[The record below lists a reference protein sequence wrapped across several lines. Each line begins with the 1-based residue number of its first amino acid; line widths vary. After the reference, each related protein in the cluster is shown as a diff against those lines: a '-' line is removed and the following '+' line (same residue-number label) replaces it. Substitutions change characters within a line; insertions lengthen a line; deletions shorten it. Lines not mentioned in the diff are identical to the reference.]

1 MKKSLLTLL
10 VLAACG
16 MSYAEVPAG
25 AINGRFAVSPTRQV
39 YFSQGNLQYT
49 QSTAIWSFAEQQY
62 DCLGTA
68 NTTTDAE
75 GNTVAADKTDLFGWS
90 TTDTDLAWGIP
101 CAKAN
106 DYTGTAFVDWGM
118 NAISNG
124 GNQPYQWR
132 TLTQDEWKY
141 LFRHNRWTVA
151 EIDGTGMFGWVLV
164 PDGAVLPED
173 LTMEYLSDGN
183 MAENVAQ
190 KTYTPAQYGMNRYL
204 PEDFK
209 RLQAAGVVF
218 LPFAG
223 LCDEKGNVT
232 NVTTCGY
239 YWSATHVTSD
249 LPAAYNMVFGDK
261 SSMAFL
267 SSLNIKHSVRLVQNV
282 PTETD
287 LQDAR
292 EVRIYE
298 YCDHNGTRDS
308 IGVRPNDIQAIDLG
322 LSVLWASCNVG
333 ATHPEEYGNYY
344 AWGEA
349 EPKERYEWTNYKY
362 SDGNDEDFTK
372 YTNLMTPAHKP
383 DNKVL
388 LEADDDAATANWG
401 GTWRM
406 PTREECAE
414 LLEKCTWELQTVN
427 GTGGYK
433 VSSTTNGNSI
443 FLPLSGFRSGTNS
456 FMTGKAFTYLSA
468 SLNEDDVASAW
479 GMEYYAT
486 QPALASC
493 SRDRGHSVRPVCTA
507 APETEACYTLTLQAD
522 GCEAANVITCRTGI
536 YVKAT
541 ALPRDKHRFVRWT
554 DGNTDNPRLLFMAYD
569 MTLTAEFAE
578 DENMAVDNTTLS
590 PATEVRKVLR
600 NGQVLIERGGKTYTI
615 MGQEL
620 TNDSPNPLKERAQ

>member
-1 MKKSLLTLL
+1 MNKHLLTSVL
-10 VLAACG
+10 VWAVAG
-16 MSYAEVPAG
+16 IATAQTTDIAVPAG
-25 AINGRFAVSPTRQV
+25 AVAGRFAVSPTRQV

-49 QSTAIWSFAEQQY
+49 QSTGVWSFAEQQY

-68 NTTTDAE
+68 NTTTDAG
-75 GNTVAADKTDLFGWS
+75 GNTVVADKIDLFGWS
-90 TTDTDLAWGIP
+90 STDKDLAWGIP
-101 CAKAN
+101 CAEMN

-132 TLTQDEWKY
+132 TLTCDEWLY
-141 LFRHNRWTVA
+141 LFQHNRWTVA

-164 PDGAVLPED
+164 PDGAALPED
-173 LTMEYLSDGN
+173 LTVEYLSDGN
-183 MAENVAQ
+183 MAETETL
-190 KTYTPAQYGMNRYL
+190 KTYTPAQYGMNRYMQ
-204 PEDFK
+204 EDFL

-223 LCDEKGNVT
+223 LCDDKGGIT

-239 YWSATHVTSD
+239 YWSATHVTVDS
-249 LPAAYNMVFGDK
+249 PAAYNMVFGDK
-261 SSMAFL
+261 VSMAFFTYL
-267 SSLNIKHSVRLVQNV
+267 YLKHSVRLVQNV

-298 YCDHNGTRDS
+298 YCEHNGLKDS

-333 ATHPEEYGNYY
+333 ATRPAEYGNHY
-344 AWGEA
+344 AWGEV

-372 YTNLMTPAHKP
+372 YTTLMTPTRKP

-388 LEADDDAATANWG
+388 LEADDDAAHANWG

-406 PTREECAE
+406 PTREECSE
-414 LLEKCTWELQTVN
+414 LLKKCTWELQTVD
-427 GTGGYK
+427 GTDGYK

-443 FLPLSGFRSGTNS
+443 FLPFAGFKSKTSS
-456 FMTGKAFTYLSA
+456 FMTGRAFTYISA
-468 SLNEDDVASAW
+468 SLNEEDVASAW
-479 GMEYYAT
+479 GIEYYAT

-507 APETEACYTLTLQAD
+507 APEAEQCYTLTLQAN
-522 GCEAANVITCRTGI
+522 GCETANVLTCRAGI
-536 YVKAT
+536 YVKAK
-541 ALPRDKHRFVRWT
+541 ALPRDNHHFVRWS

-569 MTLTAEFAE
+569 MTLTAEFEE
-578 DENMAVDNTTLS
+578 DEKLAVDNTTLN
-590 PATEVRKVLR
+590 PTAEVRKIIR
-600 NGQVLIERGGKTYTI
+600 NGQVLILRNNKTYTL
-615 MGQEL
+615 MGVEV
-620 TNDSPNPLKERAQ
+620 E